1 MSGFLAAARGRP
13 VNMSMAVVDRL
24 LRKPFRIAGEEH
36 VDITALLVTVTSESG
51 AIGTGECNP
60 FAVPGWDLRRC
71 MTELEAV
78 EPFLRAGVSRTE
90 LFELMTAGPARNALD
105 SALASLDLRDAAPGD
120 VRQAPTDV
128 ASAKTVS
135 LPAPGNDFE
144 LDEVATLE
152 VVKLKI
158 DGTTPTSVLGD
169 LRSASSEVR
178 VLVDANGSLDA
189 AGVDRWLPAL
199 REYRVEVFEQPMDP
213 SADRYLAEVKDPGGV
228 VFCADESFQRIGDL
242 SALSDR
248 YDMVNIKLDKVGG
261 PSAADRAFAL
271 ASGFGL
277 KRMIG
282 CMIGSSLAVAP
293 AWWLAVG
300 ADFVDIDGPTL
311 IVEDVEHAIQWDG
324 SRVARPSPLLWGSA
338 V

>member
-1 MSGFLAAARGRP
+1 MST
-13 VNMSMAVVDRL
+13 VVVDRL

-36 VDITALLVTVTSESG
+36 VDITALLVTVTSGSG
-51 AIGTGECNP
+51 ASGEGECNP

-78 EPFLRAGVSRTE
+78 QPFLGAGASRTE
-90 LFELMTAGPARNALD
+90 LFELMPAGPARNALD
-105 SALASLDLRDAAPGD
+105 SALASLDLRESAPLHTRR
-120 VRQAPTDV
+120 VQTDL

-135 LPAPGNDFE
+135 LPAPGEDFE
-144 LDEVATLE
+144 FDEVATLE

-158 DGTTPTSVLGD
+158 DATTPISVLED
-169 LRSASSEVR
+169 LRNASSDVR

-189 AGVDRWLPAL
+189 EGVNRWLPAL
-199 REYRVEVFEQPMDP
+199 REHRVEVFEQPMDP
-213 SADRYLAEVKDPGGV
+213 SADRYLADVEDRGEVL
-228 VFCADESFQRIGDL
+228 FCADESFQRIGDL
-242 SALSDR
+242 SELSDR

-261 PSAADRAFAL
+261 PSAAVRAFAL

-293 AWWLAVG
+293 AWWLAAE

-311 IVEDVEHAIQWDG
+311 IVEDVQHAMQWNG
-324 SRVARPSPLLWGSA
+324 SRATRPSPLLWGSGT
-338 V
+338 